1 MKLLGA
7 NPSCKYL
14 SGLAAGGAVYRKE
27 ECWASDMK
35 AIARVF
41 EIGMLKGGA
50 LRRNSCG
57 TLPAVES
64 PFLLLLEGFTA
75 QHPSLFK
82 LKRETT
88 AKSAVH
94 AQRTV

>member
-1 MKLLGA
+1 M
-7 NPSCKYL
+7 
-14 SGLAAGGAVYRKE
+14 YRKE

-35 AIARVF
+35 AIAHVF

-64 PFLLLLEGFTA
+64 LFLLLLEGFTT

-82 LKRETT
+82 LKRKTTT
-88 AKSAVH
+88 ATSAVH
-94 AQRTV
+94 AQRAV